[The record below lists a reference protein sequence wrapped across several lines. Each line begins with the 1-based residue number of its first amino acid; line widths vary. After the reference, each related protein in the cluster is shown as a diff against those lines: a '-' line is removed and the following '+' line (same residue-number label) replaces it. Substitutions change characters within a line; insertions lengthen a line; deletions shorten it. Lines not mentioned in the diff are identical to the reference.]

1 LYLKFPNLYDIRE
14 RSIIITFTFNN
25 KIDVNK
31 GVGIPMNGYNKL
43 VINPIPINT
52 AILRPTIRTSFSK
65 KLIRGR
71 FSNLYSRAPGIIV
84 MSNIPNIC
92 LNSGISNIIDIS
104 ATKRIEIMPK
114 SEFFPSILKGIHTF
128 R

>member
-1 LYLKFPNLYDIRE
+1 
-14 RSIIITFTFNN
+14 
-25 KIDVNK
+25 
-31 GVGIPMNGYNKL
+31 MNGYNKL

-65 KLIRGR
+65 KLIGGRG
-71 FSNLYSRAPGIIV
+71 SNLYNRAPGIIV

-104 ATKRIEIMPK
+104 ATKRIEIMLK